1 MLIPHQSPALIRDDP
16 LSRNS
21 GMMDPVGIYSV
32 WVLLKLILTHRIG
45 GQNDSGGGYDSH
57 MTVMG
62 VLVVSLRG
70 VNCRFWS
77 YLGYSGQKANFFT
90 HKGIA

>member
-45 GQNDSGGGYDSH
+45 GQNDSGGG
-57 MTVMG
+57 
-62 VLVVSLRG
+62 
-70 VNCRFWS
+70 
-77 YLGYSGQKANFFT
+77 
-90 HKGIA
+90 I